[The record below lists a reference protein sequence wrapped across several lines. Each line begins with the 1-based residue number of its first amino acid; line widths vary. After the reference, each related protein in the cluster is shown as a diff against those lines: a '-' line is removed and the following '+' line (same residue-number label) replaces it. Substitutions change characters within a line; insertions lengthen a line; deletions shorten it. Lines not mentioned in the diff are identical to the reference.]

1 MNPSP
6 CYAAC
11 RFTQATITKPCVPQT
26 RLEGSAHIN
35 RREAMTTDRQMEMMY
50 SDQEQVIVAL
60 RSIGEPDLARLDRCT
75 TARREQR
82 TCGAT
87 MPAARIFS

>member
-1 MNPSP
+1 
-6 CYAAC
+6 
-11 RFTQATITKPCVPQT
+11 
-26 RLEGSAHIN
+26 
-35 RREAMTTDRQMEMMY
+35 MEMMY

>member
-1 MNPSP
+1 
-6 CYAAC
+6 
-11 RFTQATITKPCVPQT
+11 
-26 RLEGSAHIN
+26 
-35 RREAMTTDRQMEMMY
+35 MTTDRQMEMMY

-60 RSIGEPDLARLDRCT
+60 RSIGEPDLAARLDRCT

-87 MPAARIFS
+87 MPAARILHRTGDRTWHLGFI